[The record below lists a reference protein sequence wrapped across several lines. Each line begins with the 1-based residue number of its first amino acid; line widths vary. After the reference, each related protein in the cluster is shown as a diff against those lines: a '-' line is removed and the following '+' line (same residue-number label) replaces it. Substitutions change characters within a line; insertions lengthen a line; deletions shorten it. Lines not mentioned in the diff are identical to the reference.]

1 MNSMLKQLYALGAP
15 KTFYR
20 LTRVLTP
27 ILGVFAFF
35 CLFSGWAWGIFYAP
49 ADYQQGDSVRII
61 YLHVP
66 AAFLSLSIYAM
77 MTVFASIV
85 LIWRIKI
92 AAILLKSSAQVGLI
106 ITLLALITG
115 SIWGKPTWGTFWVWD
130 ARLTGELIL
139 FLIYAGLLS
148 LAFVLGTNE
157 ASDRIVAIICWI
169 GMLDLPIIHYSVQW
183 WNTLHQGST
192 LLMLK
197 PKIHPSMLYP
207 LLLSLVGMICFC
219 AWAVLSLSQSY
230 LLRREYRQKW
240 VSEYWGTHDAF

>member
-1 MNSMLKQLYALGAP
+1 MSMNNMLKTLYALGAP

-20 LTRVLTP
+20 FSTLMTP
-27 ILGVFAFF
+27 IFGVVAFL
-35 CLFSGWAWGIFYAP
+35 CLFCGWSWGLFFAP
-49 ADYQQGDSVRII
+49 ADYQQGESVRII

-66 AAFLSLSIYAM
+66 AAFLSLSIYAT
-77 MTVFASIV
+77 MTIFASVV

-92 AAILLKSSAQVGLI
+92 AAILLKSSAQVGLV
-106 ITLLALITG
+106 ITLLALLTG

-148 LAFVLGTNE
+148 LAYVLGNNE

-192 LLMLK
+192 LLMAK
-197 PKIHPSMLYP
+197 PKIHVSMLYP
-207 LLLSLVGMICFC
+207 LLLSLLGMACFC

-240 VSEYWGTHDAF
+240 VSDFWRHA

>member
-1 MNSMLKQLYALGAP
+1 MLKLLYALGSP
-15 KTFYR
+15 KNFFK
-20 LTRVLTP
+20 LTRLMVPTFALLAC
-27 ILGVFAFF
+27 LG
-35 CLFSGWAWGIFYAP
+35 LLIGWIWGLFYAP
-49 ADYQQGDSVRII
+49 ADYQQGESVRII

-66 AAFLSLSIYAM
+66 AAFLSLSIYGFMAIL
-77 MTVFASIV
+77 ASIV

-92 AAILLKSSAQVGLI
+92 AGLLLKSSAQVGLVL
-106 ITLLALITG
+106 TLLALITG
-115 SIWGKPTWGTFWVWD
+115 SIWGKPTWGTWWVWD

-148 LAFVLGTNE
+148 LSYVLGQNE

-192 LLMLK
+192 LLVAK

-207 LLLSLVGMICFC
+207 LLISLVGMLSF
-219 AWAVLSLSQSY
+219 AGWAILSLTQFY
-230 LLRREYRQKW
+230 LLQREYRQQWVGDYWSRFKW
-240 VSEYWGTHDAF
+240 R